1 MGERFDKYEYLQ
13 DLMRRRGFAW
23 GSFEIYGGSRGFY
36 DYGPLGATI
45 KRKIEKKIREAF
57 IREGFFEIETPD
69 ITPEQVFIAS
79 GHVEKFVDP
88 IVECKKCGARF
99 RADHLIEET
108 LGIDVEGKS
117 AEEMTK
123 IIREHNIKCPECG
136 GELGDVFYFN
146 LMFETYIGPYKDK
159 KAYLRP
165 ETAQGIFVNFKR
177 LNAFAR
183 NKLPFGVFQIGKA
196 YRNEISPRQG
206 MIRLREFTQAEVEI
220 FFNPNETE
228 HPHFDEVKHEK
239 LRLYPIEN
247 QLKDLGM
254 IELTAEE
261 AVKKGYLMNTF
272 FAYYLVM
279 IKKILLDIGI
289 PEDKIRFRQ
298 QLPEE
303 RAHYSADTWDAEVY
317 SERFGW
323 VECVGLAYRT
333 DYDLSRHM
341 KMSGADLTVM
351 IHYDKPKIVKR
362 LKVSLNMKSVGPKLK
377 KDAKRINEKIQA
389 MSEEEL
395 RELVK
400 KLNEEGKIVIDGYEL
415 SKDDFIIKEV
425 EEKVTGEKI
434 IPHVLEPSFGID
446 RPFYLLLEN
455 SLTIDE
461 DGRIYLKIKKD
472 MAPIEVAV
480 LPLVAK
486 EPLTKIAYDLFRKL
500 QKEGFIVVYD
510 EKDSIGKRYMRYDEI
525 GTPYCVTI
533 DNQTPIDG
541 TVTIRDRDTREQIRV
556 KLEDVPRKLKELIFG
571 S

>member
-1 MGERFDKYEYLQ
+1 MKIDKYEILS

-23 GSFEIYGGSRGFY
+23 GSFEIYGGARGFY

-45 KRKIEKKIREAF
+45 KRKIERKIREAF
-57 IREGFFEIETPD
+57 QREGFFELETPD
-69 ITPEQVFIAS
+69 ITPEEVFIAS

-88 IVECKKCGARF
+88 LVECTKCHTRY
-99 RADHLIEET
+99 RADHLIEES
-108 LGIDVEGKS
+108 LDIDVEGLS
-117 AEEMTK
+117 AEELTK
-123 IIREHNIKCPECG
+123 IIKENGIKCPQCG
-136 GELGDVFYFN
+136 GELGDVWYFN

-159 KAYLRP
+159 KGYLRP

-220 FFNPNETE
+220 FFNPKETE
-228 HPHFDEVKHEK
+228 HPHFDEVKDEVV
-239 LRLYPIEN
+239 RLYPIEH
-247 QLKDLGM
+247 QLKNLGM
-254 IELTAEE
+254 IEVTLEE
-261 AVKKGYLMNTF
+261 AVKKGYVMNTF
-272 FAYYLVM
+272 FAYYMAMV
-279 IKKILLDIGI
+279 KRILLDIGI
-289 PEDKIRFRQ
+289 PEKAIRFRQ

-303 RAHYSADTWDAEVY
+303 RAHYSKDTWDVEIY

-323 VECVGLAYRT
+323 IECVGIAYRG

-351 IHYDKPKIVKR
+351 IHYDEPKTVKR
-362 LKVSLNMKSVGPKLK
+362 LKVSLNMKRVGPKLK
-377 KDAKRINEKIQA
+377 KDAKRINEKLKE

-395 RELVK
+395 RKLVEELD
-400 KLNEEGKIVIDGYEL
+400 EEGKVSIEGYEL
-415 SKDDFIIKEV
+415 EKEDFIIKEV
-425 EEKVTGEKI
+425 EEKITGEKI
-434 IPHVLEPSFGID
+434 VPHVLEPSFGID

-486 EPLTKIAYDLFRKL
+486 EPLTTIAYNVFRTL
-500 QKEGFIVVYD
+500 QKAGFITVYD
-510 EKDSIGKRYMRYDEI
+510 EKDTIGRRYARYDEI

-533 DNQTPIDG
+533 DNQTPEDN

-556 KLEDVPRKLKELIFG
+556 KIDELPEKLKELIFG
-571 S
+571 SS

>member
-1 MGERFDKYEYLQ
+1 MKIDKYEILS

-23 GSFEIYGGSRGFY
+23 GSFEIYGGARGFY

-45 KRKIEKKIREAF
+45 KRKIERKIREAF
-57 IREGFFEIETPD
+57 QREGFFELETPD
-69 ITPEQVFIAS
+69 ITPEEVFIAS

-88 IVECKKCGARF
+88 LVECTKCHTRY
-99 RADHLIEET
+99 RADHLIEEN
-108 LGIDVEGKS
+108 LDIDVEGLS
-117 AEEMTK
+117 AEELTK
-123 IIREHNIKCPECG
+123 IIKEKGIKCPQCG
-136 GELGDVFYFN
+136 GELSDVWYFN

-159 KAYLRP
+159 KGYLRP

-220 FFNPNETE
+220 FFNPKETE
-228 HPHFDEVKHEK
+228 HPHFDEVKDEVV
-239 LRLYPIEN
+239 RLYPIEH
-247 QLKDLGM
+247 QLKNLGM
-254 IELTAEE
+254 IEVTLEE
-261 AVKKGYLMNTF
+261 AVKKGYVMNTF
-272 FAYYLVM
+272 FAYYMAMV
-279 IKKILLDIGI
+279 KRILLDIGI
-289 PEDKIRFRQ
+289 PEKAIRFRQ

-303 RAHYSADTWDAEVY
+303 RAHYSKDTWDVEIY

-323 VECVGLAYRT
+323 IECVGIAYRG

-351 IHYDKPKIVKR
+351 IHYDEPKIVKR
-362 LKVSLNMKSVGPKLK
+362 LKVSLNMKRVGPKLK
-377 KDAKRINEKIQA
+377 KDAKRINEKLKE

-395 RELVK
+395 RKLVEEL
-400 KLNEEGKIVIDGYEL
+400 EEKGKVSIEGYEL
-415 SKDDFIIKEV
+415 EKEDFIIKEV
-425 EEKVTGEKI
+425 EEKITGEKI
-434 IPHVLEPSFGID
+434 VPHVLEPSFGID

-461 DGRIYLKIKKD
+461 DGRVYLKIKKD

-486 EPLTKIAYDLFRKL
+486 EPLTTIAYNVFRTL
-500 QKEGFIVVYD
+500 QKAGFIAVYD
-510 EKDSIGKRYMRYDEI
+510 EKDTIGRRYARYDEI

-533 DNQTPIDG
+533 DNQTPEDN

-556 KLEDVPRKLKELIFG
+556 KIDELPQKLKELIFG
-571 S
+571 SS

>member
-1 MGERFDKYEYLQ
+1 MKIDKYEILS

-23 GSFEIYGGSRGFY
+23 GSFEIYGGARGFY

-45 KRKIEKKIREAF
+45 KRKIERKIREAF
-57 IREGFFEIETPD
+57 QREGFFELETPD
-69 ITPEQVFIAS
+69 ITPEEVFIAS

-88 IVECKKCGARF
+88 LVECTKCHARY
-99 RADHLIEET
+99 RADHLIEEN
-108 LGIDVEGKS
+108 LDIDVEGLS
-117 AEEMTK
+117 AEELTK
-123 IIREHNIKCPECG
+123 IIRENGIKCPQCG
-136 GELGDVFYFN
+136 GELSDVWYFN

-159 KAYLRP
+159 KGYLRP

-220 FFNPNETE
+220 FFNPKETE
-228 HPHFDEVKHEK
+228 HPHFDEVKDEVV
-239 LRLYPIEN
+239 RLYPIEH
-247 QLKDLGM
+247 QLKNLGM
-254 IELTAEE
+254 IEITLEE
-261 AVKKGYLMNTF
+261 AVKKGYVMNTF
-272 FAYYLVM
+272 FAYYMAMV
-279 IKKILLDIGI
+279 KRILLDIGI
-289 PEDKIRFRQ
+289 PEKAIRFRQ

-303 RAHYSADTWDAEVY
+303 RAHYSSDTWDVEIY

-323 VECVGLAYRT
+323 IECVGIAYRG

-351 IHYDKPKIVKR
+351 IHYDDPKIVKR
-362 LKVSLNMKSVGPKLK
+362 LKVSLNMKRVGPKLK
-377 KDAKRINEKIQA
+377 KDAKRINEKLKE
-389 MSEEEL
+389 MSEEKLRKLVEEL
-395 RELVK
+395 
-400 KLNEEGKIVIDGYEL
+400 EEKGKVSIEGYEL
-415 SKDDFIIKEV
+415 EKEDFIIKEV
-425 EEKVTGEKI
+425 EEKITGEKI
-434 IPHVLEPSFGID
+434 VPHVLEPSFGID

-486 EPLTKIAYDLFRKL
+486 EPLTTIAYNVFRTL
-500 QKEGFIVVYD
+500 QKAGFIAVYD
-510 EKDSIGKRYMRYDEI
+510 EKDTIGRRYARYDEI
-525 GTPYCVTI
+525 GTPHCVTI
-533 DNQTPIDG
+533 DNQTPEDN

-556 KLEDVPRKLKELIFG
+556 KIDELPEKLKELIFG
-571 S
+571 SS

>member
-1 MGERFDKYEYLQ
+1 MKIDKYEILS

-23 GSFEIYGGSRGFY
+23 GSFEIYGGARGFY

-45 KRKIEKKIREAF
+45 KRKIERKIREAF
-57 IREGFFEIETPD
+57 QREGFFELETPD
-69 ITPEQVFIAS
+69 ITPEEVFIAS

-88 IVECKKCGARF
+88 LVECTKCHARY
-99 RADHLIEET
+99 RADHLIEEN
-108 LGIDVEGKS
+108 LDIDVEGLS
-117 AEEMTK
+117 AEELTK
-123 IIREHNIKCPECG
+123 IIRENGIKCPQCG
-136 GELGDVFYFN
+136 GELSDVWYFN

-159 KAYLRP
+159 KGYLRP

-206 MIRLREFTQAEVEI
+206 MIRLREFTQAEAEI
-220 FFNPNETE
+220 FFNPKETE
-228 HPHFDEVKHEK
+228 HPHFDEVKDEVV
-239 LRLYPIEN
+239 RLYPIEH
-247 QLKDLGM
+247 QLKNLGE
-254 IELTAEE
+254 IEITLEE
-261 AVKKGYLMNTF
+261 AVKKGYVMNTF
-272 FAYYLVM
+272 FAYYMAMV
-279 IKKILLDIGI
+279 KRILLDIGI
-289 PEDKIRFRQ
+289 PEKAIRFRQ

-303 RAHYSADTWDAEVY
+303 RAHYSKDTWDVEIY

-323 VECVGLAYRT
+323 IECVGIAYRG

-351 IHYDKPKIVKR
+351 IHYDEPKIVKR
-362 LKVSLNMKSVGPKLK
+362 LKVSLDMKRVGPKLK
-377 KDAKRINEKIQA
+377 KDAKRINDKLKE

-395 RELVK
+395 RKLVEEL
-400 KLNEEGKIVIDGYEL
+400 EEKCKVSIEGYEL
-415 SKDDFIIKEV
+415 EKEDFIIKEV
-425 EEKVTGEKI
+425 EEKITGEKI
-434 IPHVLEPSFGID
+434 VPHVLEPSFGID

-486 EPLTKIAYDLFRKL
+486 EPLTTIAYNVFRTL
-500 QKEGFIVVYD
+500 QKAGFIAVYD
-510 EKDSIGKRYMRYDEI
+510 EKDTIGRRYARYDEI

-533 DNQTPIDG
+533 DNQTPEDN

-556 KLEDVPRKLKELIFG
+556 KIDELPKKLKELIFG
-571 S
+571 SS

>member
-1 MGERFDKYEYLQ
+1 MKIDKYEILS

-23 GSFEIYGGSRGFY
+23 GSFEIYGGARGFY

-45 KRKIEKKIREAF
+45 KRKIERKIREAF
-57 IREGFFEIETPD
+57 QREGFFELETPD
-69 ITPEQVFIAS
+69 ITPEEVFIAS

-88 IVECKKCGARF
+88 LVECTKCHARY
-99 RADHLIEET
+99 RADHLIEEN
-108 LGIDVEGKS
+108 LDIDVEGLS
-117 AEEMTK
+117 AEELTK
-123 IIREHNIKCPECG
+123 IIRENGIKCPQCG
-136 GELGDVFYFN
+136 GELSDVWYFN

-159 KAYLRP
+159 KGYLRP

-220 FFNPNETE
+220 FFNPKETE
-228 HPHFDEVKHEK
+228 HPHFDEVKDEVV
-239 LRLYPIEN
+239 RLYPIEH
-247 QLKDLGM
+247 QLKNLGM
-254 IELTAEE
+254 IEITLEE
-261 AVKKGYLMNTF
+261 AVKKGYVMNTF
-272 FAYYLVM
+272 FAYYMAMV
-279 IKKILLDIGI
+279 KGILLDIGI
-289 PEDKIRFRQ
+289 PEKAIRFRQ

-303 RAHYSADTWDAEVY
+303 RAHYSSDTWDVEIY

-323 VECVGLAYRT
+323 IECVGIAYRG

-351 IHYDKPKIVKR
+351 IHYDEPKIVKK
-362 LKVSLNMKSVGPKLK
+362 LKVSLNMKRVGPKLK
-377 KDAKRINEKIQA
+377 KDAKRINEKLKE

-395 RELVK
+395 KKLVK
-400 KLNEEGKIVIDGYEL
+400 SLEVTGKAIIDGYEL
-415 SKDDFIIKEV
+415 EREDFIIKEV
-425 EEKVTGEKI
+425 EEKITGEKI
-434 IPHVLEPSFGID
+434 VPHVLEPSFGID

-486 EPLTKIAYDLFRKL
+486 EPLITIAYNVFRTL
-500 QKEGFIVVYD
+500 QKAGFIAVYD
-510 EKDSIGKRYMRYDEI
+510 EKDTIGRRYARYDEI

-533 DNQTPIDG
+533 DNQTPKDN

-556 KLEDVPRKLKELIFG
+556 KIGELPEKLKELIFG
-571 S
+571 SS

>member
-1 MGERFDKYEYLQ
+1 MDKYEYLQ

-23 GSFEIYGGSRGFY
+23 GSFEIYGGARGFY

-45 KRKIEKKIREAF
+45 KRKIEEKIRRAF

-69 ITPEQVFIAS
+69 ITPERVFIAS

-88 IVECKKCGARF
+88 LVECKKCGARF
-99 RADHLIEET
+99 RADHLIEEALNIET
-108 LGIDVEGKS
+108 EGLS
-117 AEEMTK
+117 AEELTR
-123 IIREHNIKCPECG
+123 IIREHELKCPECG
-136 GELGDVFYFN
+136 GELSDVWYFN

-183 NKLPFGVFQIGKA
+183 NRLPFGVFQIGKA

-206 MIRLREFTQAEVEI
+206 MIRLREFTQAEAEI
-220 FFNPNETE
+220 FFDPRNPE
-228 HPHFDEVKHEK
+228 HPHFDEVKDEV
-239 LRLYPIEN
+239 LRLYPTEH
-247 QLKDLGM
+247 QLKGLGE
-254 IELTAEE
+254 IEITAEE
-261 AVKKGYLMNTF
+261 AVKKGYVLNTL
-272 FAYYLVM
+272 FAYYMVM
-279 IKKILLDIGI
+279 VKRILLDIGI
-289 PEDKIRFRQ
+289 PEKAIRFRQ

-303 RAHYSADTWDAEVY
+303 RAHYSTDTWDAEIH

-323 VECVGLAYRT
+323 VECVGIAYRT
-333 DYDLSRHM
+333 DYDLKRHI
-341 KMSGADLTVM
+341 KESGADLTVM
-351 IHYDKPKIVKR
+351 IHYDEPKVVKR
-362 LKVSLNMKSVGPKLK
+362 LQVSLNMKRVGPRLK
-377 KDAKRINEKIQA
+377 GDAKKVNERLKA
-389 MSEEEL
+389 MSQEEL
-395 RELVK
+395 ERLVK
-400 KLNEEGKIVIDGYEL
+400 EVEEKGKVTVEGYEL
-415 SKDDFIIKEV
+415 EKEDFVIKEI

-455 SLTIDE
+455 SLVEE

-486 EPLTKIAYDLFRKL
+486 EPLTSIAYEIFRTL

-510 EKDSIGKRYMRYDEI
+510 EKDSIGKRYLRYDEI
-525 GTPYCVTI
+525 GTPYCITI
-533 DNQTPIDG
+533 DNQTPEDG
-541 TVTIRDRDTREQIRV
+541 TVTIRDRDTREQERV
-556 KLEDVPRKLKELIFG
+556 KIEELPKRLRELLF
-571 S
+571 SSS

>member
-1 MGERFDKYEYLQ
+1 MKIDKYEILS

-23 GSFEIYGGSRGFY
+23 GSFEIYGGARGFY

-45 KRKIEKKIREAF
+45 KRKIERKIREAF
-57 IREGFFEIETPD
+57 QREGFFELETPD
-69 ITPEQVFIAS
+69 ITPEEVFIAS

-88 IVECKKCGARF
+88 LVECTKCHARY
-99 RADHLIEET
+99 RADHLIEEN
-108 LGIDVEGKS
+108 LDIDVEGLS
-117 AEEMTK
+117 AEELTK
-123 IIREHNIKCPECG
+123 IIRENGIKCPQCG
-136 GELGDVFYFN
+136 GELSDVWYFN

-159 KAYLRP
+159 KGYLRP

-220 FFNPNETE
+220 FFNPKETE
-228 HPHFDEVKHEK
+228 HPHFDEVKDEVV
-239 LRLYPIEN
+239 RLYPIEH
-247 QLKDLGM
+247 QLKNLGM
-254 IELTAEE
+254 IEITLEE
-261 AVKKGYLMNTF
+261 AVKKGYVMNTF
-272 FAYYLVM
+272 FAYYMAMV
-279 IKKILLDIGI
+279 KRILLDIGI
-289 PEDKIRFRQ
+289 PEKAIRFRQ

-303 RAHYSADTWDAEVY
+303 RAHYSSDTWDVEIY

-323 VECVGLAYRT
+323 IECVGIAYRG

-351 IHYDKPKIVKR
+351 IHYDEPKIVKR
-362 LKVSLNMKSVGPKLK
+362 LKVSLDMKRVGPKLK
-377 KDAKRINEKIQA
+377 KDAKRINDKLKE

-395 RELVK
+395 RKLVEEL
-400 KLNEEGKIVIDGYEL
+400 EEKGKVSIEGYEL
-415 SKDDFIIKEV
+415 EKEDFIIKEV
-425 EEKVTGEKI
+425 EEKITGEKI
-434 IPHVLEPSFGID
+434 VPHVLEPSFGID

-455 SLTIDE
+455 SLTVDE
-461 DGRIYLKIKKD
+461 DGRVYLKIKKD

-486 EPLTKIAYDLFRKL
+486 EPLTTIAYNVFRTL
-500 QKEGFIVVYD
+500 QKAGFIAVYD
-510 EKDSIGKRYMRYDEI
+510 EKDTIGRRYARYDEI

-533 DNQTPIDG
+533 DNQTVEDN

-556 KLEDVPRKLKELIFG
+556 KIDELPKKLKELIFG
-571 S
+571 SS